1 MIGEPLIF
9 DTSIW
14 IGYLHD
20 KSSPAIELLENYI
33 QYNHQVLLTPVI
45 VQEVLQGIRNDY
57 EYLQVKDSLLGFR
70 LLHVQPLDAAIG
82 AADLYRN
89 LRKKGLTIRKTNDCL
104 IAYYALY
111 HDVALIHNDSDY
123 DLISR
128 HSSLRARKS

>member
-9 DTSIW
+9 DTGIW
-14 IGYLHD
+14 IEAFQN
-20 KSSPAIELLENYI
+20 KISPASALLKNYVLH
-33 QYNHQVLLTPVI
+33 NHEILLTPTI
-45 VQEVLQGIRNDY
+45 VQEVLQGFRFEH
-57 EYLQVKDSLLGFR
+57 EYNQAKSSLLGFR

-89 LRKKGLTIRKTNDCL
+89 LRKKGLTIRKANDCL

-128 HSSLRARKS
+128 HSSLRARRS